1 MHISTAFLIFLI
13 LFVLMFILRMPI
25 PMGMMTACA
34 FYFMATGDFAGT
46 KMVAQQ
52 TLKTFY
58 TNYTIIAVPLFIF
71 AANVMNAGDVTDKVF
86 GFAKGFVGRF
96 KGGLGHVNVLA
107 SLVFSGMTG
116 SAIADASGLGKM
128 EIDAMRAEGYDDG
141 FACAITAASATIGPI
156 FPPSIPMVIYSMLS
170 GASVGA
176 LFMGGMVPGVLLSV
190 ALMGYVAVLAHKR
203 NYPVSEKVNL
213 MAFLQYT
220 FKAIPAILTPVILL
234 VGIYSGIMTPTEAGA
249 VAGFYALIVA
259 IFGYRV
265 LKWDGFKQVLI
276 DTVKGTGSVSIM
288 IGAATTIS
296 YIVAKEHLAENV
308 AKFILGFTD
317 NKYVFLL
324 IINISILILGMFID
338 TSVIQVVFV
347 PIVLPLAKTFG
358 IDLVHFGLVVI
369 FNMMIGLST
378 PPFGMLLFITSG
390 ISGTPLKEVIK
401 EIWAPLLTMILVLLI
416 ITYVPDV
423 VLFLPRA
430 LMGYAG

>member
-1 MHISTAFLIFLI
+1 MSWALIAFLVVFVLIFL
-13 LFVLMFILRMPI
+13 LKMPI
-25 PMGMMTACA
+25 PMGLMTACV
-34 FYFMATGDFAGT
+34 FYFIVSGAST

-71 AANVMNAGDVTDKVF
+71 AANVMNSGKVTEKVF

-128 EIDAMRAEGYDDG
+128 EIDAMREEGYDDG

-176 LFMGGMVPGVLLSV
+176 LFMGGMLPGILLAA
-190 ALMGYVAVLAHKR
+190 ALMLYVAYVAHKR
-203 NYPVSEKVNL
+203 GYARSEKVSF
-213 MAFLQYT
+213 MGFLRYT
-220 FKAIPAILTPVILL
+220 LTAIPAILTPVILL
-234 VGIYSGIMTPTEAGA
+234 VGIYTGVMTPTEAGA
-249 VAGFYALIVA
+249 VAGLYALIIAVFA
-259 IFGYRV
+259 YRMMG
-265 LKWDGFKQVLI
+265 LKQLKGVLI
-276 DTVKGTGSVSIM
+276 DTVKSVGSVSLM
-288 IGAATTIS
+288 IGAATCIS
-296 YIVAKEHLAENV
+296 YIVAREQIAVRVGEL
-308 AKFILGFTD
+308 ILSMTT

-324 IINISILILGMFID
+324 IVNVAILILGMFID

-347 PIVLPLAKTFG
+347 PILLPVARQFG
-358 IDLVHFGLVVI
+358 IDLVQFGLVVI
-369 FNMMIGLST
+369 FNMMVGLST

-390 ISGTPLKEVIK
+390 ISATPLKDIIR
-401 EIWAPLLTMILVLLI
+401 EIMPILLVML
-416 ITYVPDV
+416 V
-423 VLFLPRA
+423 VLFLITYFPDIVLFMPRM
-430 LMGYAG
+430 LLGYKG